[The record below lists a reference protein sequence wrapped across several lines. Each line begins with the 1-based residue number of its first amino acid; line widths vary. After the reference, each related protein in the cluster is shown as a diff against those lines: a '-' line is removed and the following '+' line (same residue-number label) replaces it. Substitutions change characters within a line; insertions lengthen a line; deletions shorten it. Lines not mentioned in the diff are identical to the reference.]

1 MSEKL
6 ISEKWLREYLDDYDT
21 KVLEP
26 AVLQMLNNFHAAL
39 IEAPAVDAVEVVRC
53 GDCRFYFH
61 YAKTSVLIDG
71 KNVKA
76 GWCQRRIRNDEEY
89 RMTLNDFCS
98 YGERRM
104 MYEASGSVENCRE
117 DGLRSQG
124 AGLR

>member
-6 ISEKWLREYLDDYDT
+6 IYADELLKRT
-21 KVLEP
+21 VLAGEIRNPHMEVIP
-26 AVLQMLNNFHAAL
+26 AYFVR
-39 IEAPAVDAVEVVRC
+39 EAPAVDAVEVVRC
-53 GDCRFYFH
+53 KDCRFYFH
-61 YAKTSVLIDG
+61 HGKTSVLIDG

-104 MYEASGSVENCRE
+104 MYEASGSAENCRE